1 MELTSDKLTMLENK
15 VVMMYILKKTR
26 KPISYRVFLELVTG
40 LADVNFFDF
49 HQLLQDLLNDGYIA
63 NYQEDRKIEKNLYTK
78 DIDEAAKIIEEF
90 KKNSIFRKILKDDE
104 VESEDEIK
112 DEPLDLREKKEEEK
126 IEEEKAEETEIK
138 QSKEEIL
145 NKNVNKK
152 ENQEEK
158 SEFDEIVEDET
169 LEGEQKL
176 TDILENQKE
185 AEEKE
190 KITLY
195 YLTEKGKQAL
205 SLSID
210 TLPGITKLRID
221 SDFNKYYK
229 IIREAYSVLTSYI
242 PKKDLV
248 TCKIVENYQEIFKM
262 EIVVGSV
269 EQAKNISKNWKSRAD
284 EIYLD
289 LLKKLSEED

>member
-1 MELTSDKLTMLENK
+1 MKFIEKTNLFKGEKMELTSDKLTMLENK
-15 VVMMYILKKTR
+15 IVMMYILKKTR
-26 KPISYRVFLELVTG
+26 KPISYRVYLELVTS
-40 LADVNFFDF
+40 LAEVNFFDF
-49 HQLLQDLLNDGYIA
+49 HQLLQDLLNDGYIS
-63 NYQEDRKIEKNLYTK
+63 NFQEDRKIEKNLYNK

-90 KKNSIFRKILKDDE
+90 KEKSTFRKLLKDETEID
-104 VESEDEIK
+104 EDEEYIQE
-112 DEPLDLREKKEEEK
+112 EPLDLRNHVDENKIINKENEKQEKNKEKNEEIFDE
-126 IEEEKAEETEIK
+126 IEEEK
-138 QSKEEIL
+138 
-145 NKNVNKK
+145 
-152 ENQEEK
+152 
-158 SEFDEIVEDET
+158 
-169 LEGEQKL
+169 LEGEQTFQDLLQNK
-176 TDILENQKE
+176 KE
-185 AEEKE
+185 EEKE

-195 YLTEKGKQAL
+195 FLTEKGKQAL
-205 SLSID
+205 NLSID

-248 TCKIVENYQEIFKM
+248 ICKIVENYQEIFKM

-289 LLKKLSEED
+289 ILKKLSEED

>member
-26 KPISYRVFLELVTG
+26 KPISYRVYLELVTS
-40 LADVNFFDF
+40 LAEVNFFDF

-63 NYQEDRKIEKNLYTK
+63 NYQEDRKVEKSLYNK
-78 DIDEAAKIIEEF
+78 DIDEAAKIIKEF
-90 KKNSIFRKILKDDE
+90 KENSIFTKLINGDEEIDEDEE
-104 VESEDEIK
+104 VEEK
-112 DEPLDLREKKEEEK
+112 PLDLRNVKEETVEK
-126 IEEEKAEETEIK
+126 EEQPEVELNIDNEEE
-138 QSKEEIL
+138 L
-145 NKNVNKK
+145 
-152 ENQEEK
+152 
-158 SEFDEIVEDET
+158 
-169 LEGEQKL
+169 LEGEQKI
-176 TDILENQKE
+176 TDILNDKGEP
-185 AEEKE
+185 EKE

-195 YLTEKGKQAL
+195 YLTQKGEQAL

-229 IIREAYSVLTSYI
+229 IIRESYSVLTSYI

-262 EIVVGSV
+262 ELVVGSV
-269 EQAKNISKNWKSRAD
+269 EQAKNVTRNWKSRAD

-289 LLKKLSEED
+289 LLKKLSED

>member
-1 MELTSDKLTMLENK
+1 MKFIEKTNLFKGEKMELTSDKLTMLENK
-15 VVMMYILKKTR
+15 IVMMYILKKTR
-26 KPISYRVFLELVTG
+26 KPISYRVYLELVTS
-40 LADVNFFDF
+40 LAEVNFFDF
-49 HQLLQDLLNDGYIA
+49 HQLLQDLLNDGYIS
-63 NYQEDRKIEKNLYTK
+63 NFQEDRKIEKNLYNK

-90 KKNSIFRKILKDDE
+90 KEKSTFRKLLKDETEID
-104 VESEDEIK
+104 EDEEYIQE
-112 DEPLDLREKKEEEK
+112 EPLDLRNHVDKDDITQEENQEKNKEKNEEIFDE
-126 IEEEKAEETEIK
+126 IEEEK
-138 QSKEEIL
+138 
-145 NKNVNKK
+145 
-152 ENQEEK
+152 
-158 SEFDEIVEDET
+158 
-169 LEGEQKL
+169 LEGEQTFQDLLQNK
-176 TDILENQKE
+176 KE
-185 AEEKE
+185 EEKE

-195 YLTEKGKQAL
+195 FLTEKGKQAL
-205 SLSID
+205 NLSID

-248 TCKIVENYQEIFKM
+248 ICKIVENYQEIFKM

-289 LLKKLSEED
+289 ILKKLSEED

>member
-26 KPISYRVFLELVTG
+26 KPISYRVYLELVTS
-40 LADVNFFDF
+40 LAEVNFFDF

-63 NYQEDRKIEKNLYTK
+63 NYQEDRKIEKSLYNK

-104 VESEDEIK
+104 VESEDEEENK
-112 DEPLDLREKKEEEK
+112 EQPLDLRNKSENVDNELQEKKEEEK
-126 IEEEKAEETEIK
+126 YIEKDIEKDKDENEN
-138 QSKEEIL
+138 L
-145 NKNVNKK
+145 N
-152 ENQEEK
+152 
-158 SEFDEIVEDET
+158 SEFDEIYEDESP
-169 LEGEQKL
+169 LEGEQ
-176 TDILENQKE
+176 TLEEVIDKQNE
-185 AEEKE
+185 EDEKE

-221 SDFNKYYK
+221 TDFNKYYK

-248 TCKIVENYQEIFKM
+248 ICKIVENYQEIFKM

-269 EQAKNISKNWKSRAD
+269 EQAKNISRNWKSRAD

-289 LLKKLSEED
+289 ILKKLSEED

>member
-26 KPISYRVFLELVTG
+26 KPISYRVYLELVTS
-40 LADVNFFDF
+40 LAEVNFFDF

-63 NYQEDRKIEKNLYTK
+63 NYQEDRKVEKSLYNK
-78 DIDEAAKIIEEF
+78 DIDEAAKIIKEF
-90 KKNSIFRKILKDDE
+90 KENSIFTKLINGDEEIDEDEE
-104 VESEDEIK
+104 VEEK
-112 DEPLDLREKKEEEK
+112 PLDLRNVKEEIVEKEEEQPEVELNIENEDDK
-126 IEEEKAEETEIK
+126 EEE
-138 QSKEEIL
+138 L
-145 NKNVNKK
+145 
-152 ENQEEK
+152 
-158 SEFDEIVEDET
+158 
-169 LEGEQKL
+169 LEGEQKI
-176 TDILENQKE
+176 TDILNDKGEP
-185 AEEKE
+185 EKE

-195 YLTEKGKQAL
+195 YLTQKGEQAL

-229 IIREAYSVLTSYI
+229 IIRESYSVLTSYI

-262 EIVVGSV
+262 ELVVGSV
-269 EQAKNISKNWKSRAD
+269 EQAKNVTRNWKSRAD

-289 LLKKLSEED
+289 LLKKLSED

>member
-112 DEPLDLREKKEEEK
+112 DEPLDLREKKEEENENK
-126 IEEEKAEETEIK
+126 E
-138 QSKEEIL
+138 SKEEL
-145 NKNVNKK
+145 KNQEIAK
-152 ENQEEK
+152 EKNQEEK
-158 SEFDEIVEDET
+158 PEFDEIVEDEPI
-169 LEGEQKL
+169 EGEQKL

>member
-1 MELTSDKLTMLENK
+1 MKFIEKTNLFKGEKMELTSDKLTMLENK
-15 VVMMYILKKTR
+15 IVMMYILKKTR
-26 KPISYRVFLELVTG
+26 KPISYRVYLELVTS
-40 LADVNFFDF
+40 LAEVNFFDF
-49 HQLLQDLLNDGYIA
+49 HQLLQDLLNDGYIS
-63 NYQEDRKIEKNLYTK
+63 NFQEDRKIEKNLYNK

-90 KKNSIFRKILKDDE
+90 KEKSTFRKLLKDETEID
-104 VESEDEIK
+104 EDEEYIQE
-112 DEPLDLREKKEEEK
+112 EPLDLRNHVDEVDITIKENEKQEKNKEKNEEIFDE
-126 IEEEKAEETEIK
+126 IEEEK
-138 QSKEEIL
+138 
-145 NKNVNKK
+145 
-152 ENQEEK
+152 
-158 SEFDEIVEDET
+158 
-169 LEGEQKL
+169 LEGEQTFQDLLQNK
-176 TDILENQKE
+176 KE
-185 AEEKE
+185 EEKE

-195 YLTEKGKQAL
+195 FLTEKGKQAL
-205 SLSID
+205 NLSID

-248 TCKIVENYQEIFKM
+248 ICKIVENYQEIFKM

-289 LLKKLSEED
+289 ILKKLSEED

>member
-104 VESEDEIK
+104 VENEDEIK
-112 DEPLDLREKKEEEK
+112 DEPLDLREKKEETEK
-126 IEEEKAEETEIK
+126 TLNEDANKEEKEDLENQETT
-138 QSKEEIL
+138 KE
-145 NKNVNKK
+145 

>member
-15 VVMMYILKKTR
+15 IVMMYILKKTR
-26 KPISYRVFLELVTG
+26 KPISYRVYLELVTS
-40 LADVNFFDF
+40 LAEVNFFDF

-63 NYQEDRKIEKNLYTK
+63 NFQEDRKIEKNLYNK
-78 DIDEAAKIIEEF
+78 DIDEAARIIEEF
-90 KKNSIFRKILKDDE
+90 KEKSIFRKLLKDEEIDE
-104 VESEDEIK
+104 ESEEDEK
-112 DEPLDLREKKEEEK
+112 EEPLDLRNKKKEDNNLKVSETKNKVLKEIKENDEENKDFDEIYEEEK
-126 IEEEKAEETEIK
+126 IE
-138 QSKEEIL
+138 
-145 NKNVNKK
+145 
-152 ENQEEK
+152 
-158 SEFDEIVEDET
+158 
-169 LEGEQKL
+169 GEQ
-176 TDILENQKE
+176 TFEDILKE
-185 AEEKE
+185 KNEEEEKE

-269 EQAKNISKNWKSRAD
+269 EQAKNISKNWKARAD

-289 LLKKLSEED
+289 ILKNLSEED

>member
-26 KPISYRVFLELVTG
+26 KPISYRVYLELVTS
-40 LADVNFFDF
+40 LAEVNFFDF

-63 NYQEDRKIEKNLYTK
+63 NYQEDRKVEKSLYNK
-78 DIDEAAKIIEEF
+78 DIDEAAKIIKEF
-90 KKNSIFRKILKDDE
+90 KENSVFTKLINGDE
-104 VESEDEIK
+104 EVDEDEENIEEK
-112 DEPLDLREKKEEEK
+112 PLDLRNIKAEEIKYEKNEIDET
-126 IEEEKAEETEIK
+126 EKAEEL
-138 QSKEEIL
+138 EE
-145 NKNVNKK
+145 
-152 ENQEEK
+152 ENQEGLDPE
-158 SEFDEIVEDET
+158 EEL
-169 LEGEQKL
+169 LEGEQKI
-176 TDILENQKE
+176 TDILKE
-185 AEEKE
+185 KGEPEKE

-195 YLTEKGKQAL
+195 YLTQKGEQAL
-205 SLSID
+205 ELSID

-229 IIREAYSVLTSYI
+229 IIRESYSVLTSYI

-262 EIVVGSV
+262 ELVVGSV
-269 EQAKNISKNWKSRAD
+269 EQAKNVTRNWKSRAD

-289 LLKKLSEED
+289 ILKKLSED

>member
-1 MELTSDKLTMLENK
+1 MKFIEKTNLFKGEKMELTSDKLTMLENK
-15 VVMMYILKKTR
+15 IVMMYILKKTR
-26 KPISYRVFLELVTG
+26 KPISYRVYLELVTS
-40 LADVNFFDF
+40 LAEVNFFDF
-49 HQLLQDLLNDGYIA
+49 HQLLQDLLNDGYIS
-63 NYQEDRKIEKNLYTK
+63 NFQEDRKIEKNLYNK

-90 KKNSIFRKILKDDE
+90 KEKSTFRKLLKDETEID
-104 VESEDEIK
+104 EDEEYIQE
-112 DEPLDLREKKEEEK
+112 EPLDLRNHVDENKIINKENEKQEKNEEIFDE
-126 IEEEKAEETEIK
+126 IEEEK
-138 QSKEEIL
+138 
-145 NKNVNKK
+145 
-152 ENQEEK
+152 
-158 SEFDEIVEDET
+158 
-169 LEGEQKL
+169 LEGEQ
-176 TDILENQKE
+176 TFQDILQNKKE
-185 AEEKE
+185 EEKE

-195 YLTEKGKQAL
+195 FLTEKGKQAL
-205 SLSID
+205 NLSID

-248 TCKIVENYQEIFKM
+248 ICKIVENYQEIFKM

-289 LLKKLSEED
+289 ILKKLSEED

>member
-112 DEPLDLREKKEEEK
+112 DEPLDLREKKEETEK
-126 IEEEKAEETEIK
+126 ILNEDANKEEKEELENQETT
-138 QSKEEIL
+138 KEE
-145 NKNVNKK
+145 K
-152 ENQEEK
+152 QEEK

>member
-15 VVMMYILKKTR
+15 IVMMYILKKTR
-26 KPISYRVFLELVTG
+26 KPISYRVYLELVTS
-40 LADVNFFDF
+40 LAEVNFFDF

-63 NYQEDRKIEKNLYTK
+63 NFQEDRKIEKNLYNK
-78 DIDEAAKIIEEF
+78 DIDEAARIIKEF
-90 KKNSIFRKILKDDE
+90 KEKSIFRKLLKDEEIDE
-104 VESEDEIK
+104 ESEEEDVK
-112 DEPLDLREKKEEEK
+112 DEPLDLRNIKKEDNNIKKVNEKESEILEVVKENNELNKEFDEIYEEEK
-126 IEEEKAEETEIK
+126 IE
-138 QSKEEIL
+138 
-145 NKNVNKK
+145 
-152 ENQEEK
+152 
-158 SEFDEIVEDET
+158 
-169 LEGEQKL
+169 GEQTFEDL
-176 TDILENQKE
+176 LKE
-185 AEEKE
+185 KNEEEEKE

-269 EQAKNISKNWKSRAD
+269 EQAKNISKNWKARAD
-284 EIYLD
+284 EIYLNI
-289 LLKKLSEED
+289 LKNLSEED

>member
-26 KPISYRVFLELVTG
+26 KPISYRVYLELVTS
-40 LADVNFFDF
+40 LAEVNFFDF

-63 NYQEDRKIEKNLYTK
+63 NYQEDRKVEKSLYNK
-78 DIDEAAKIIEEF
+78 DIDEAAKIIKEF
-90 KKNSIFRKILKDDE
+90 KENSIFTKLINGDEEIDEDEE
-104 VESEDEIK
+104 VEEK
-112 DEPLDLREKKEEEK
+112 PLDLRNVKEETVEKEEQPEVELNIDNEDDKEEE
-126 IEEEKAEETEIK
+126 
-138 QSKEEIL
+138 L
-145 NKNVNKK
+145 
-152 ENQEEK
+152 
-158 SEFDEIVEDET
+158 
-169 LEGEQKL
+169 LEGEQKI
-176 TDILENQKE
+176 TDILNDKGEP
-185 AEEKE
+185 EKE

-195 YLTEKGKQAL
+195 YLTQKGEQAL

-229 IIREAYSVLTSYI
+229 IIRESYSVLTSYI

-262 EIVVGSV
+262 ELVVGSV
-269 EQAKNISKNWKSRAD
+269 EQAKNVTRNWKSRAD

-289 LLKKLSEED
+289 LLKKLSED

>member
-15 VVMMYILKKTR
+15 IVMMYILKKTR
-26 KPISYRVFLELVTG
+26 KPISYRVYLELVTS
-40 LADVNFFDF
+40 LAEVNFFDF

-63 NYQEDRKIEKNLYTK
+63 NFQEDRKIEKNLYNK
-78 DIDEAAKIIEEF
+78 DIDEAARIIEEF
-90 KKNSIFRKILKDDE
+90 KEKSIFRKLLKDEEIDE
-104 VESEDEIK
+104 ESEEDEK
-112 DEPLDLREKKEEEK
+112 EEPLDLRNKKKEDNNLKVSENENKVLKEIKENDEENKDFDEIYEEEK
-126 IEEEKAEETEIK
+126 IE
-138 QSKEEIL
+138 
-145 NKNVNKK
+145 
-152 ENQEEK
+152 
-158 SEFDEIVEDET
+158 
-169 LEGEQKL
+169 GEQ
-176 TDILENQKE
+176 TFEDILKE
-185 AEEKE
+185 KNEEEEKE

-269 EQAKNISKNWKSRAD
+269 EQAKNISKNWKARAD

-289 LLKKLSEED
+289 ILKNLSEED